1 MKRFIA
7 SALLLFSITSCHVKS
22 TLIEARITNVTPY
35 YESKHYDLPHVT
47 FSISIKNRGN
57 SATAIYVNHYGRDS
71 SSDAGSWWVYYKG
84 KVDSLELFSASCEHC
99 YERTTLKPGDSLNL
113 RLQIHYSNVARK
125 IGEPDSAAII
135 DNEIKQVFEKWN
147 VVKYFDNMNNLLFEA
162 KRRN

>member
-71 SSDAGSWWVYYKG
+71 SSDAGSWWVYYNG

-99 YERTTLKPGDSLNL
+99 YERTTLKPGDSLDL
-113 RLQIHYSNVARK
+113 ALKIHYSNVANS
-125 IGEPDSAAII
+125 IASESPQVIED
-135 DNEIKQVFEKWN
+135 EIKQVFETWN
-147 VVKYFDNMNNLLFEA
+147 VVKYFDNKNNLLFEA